1 MKSASRMLVA
11 LEWCEGHRSAPVGL
25 GRSSVHTVSSMTEI
39 VTTSGA
45 GAIRKAWLLLRAKRV
60 GAFAFVAGTTA
71 IEPSGKLHAP
81 YDTYAQTVYAFG
93 RVARALDEVGAAMN
107 DVVRTRLYFADMST
121 ADEAIRAHGEIFAGI
136 NPVTTGCQVGLTT
149 PGMMIEVEA
158 DAIVADL
165 L

>member
-1 MKSASRMLVA
+1 MAEV
-11 LEWCEGHRSAPVGL
+11 
-25 GRSSVHTVSSMTEI
+25 
-39 VTTSGA
+39 VTTSG
-45 GAIRKAWLLLRAKRV
+45 GGRFERIGSYSRAKRV

-93 RVARALDEVGAAMN
+93 RVARALDEVGAALT

-121 ADEAIRAHGEIFAGI
+121 AGDAIRAHGEIFVGI

-158 DAIVADL
+158 DAVIASL